1 MLNRREFLA
10 LAGAGAAGLALTPGW
25 GQQALTAR
33 KPNIVLIVADDL
45 GYADLGCQGSDD
57 IRTPH
62 IDSIAKAGAR
72 FTDGY
77 VCSPVCSPSR
87 AGMLTG
93 RYPQR
98 FGHEMNPLPANRAE
112 ANFGMPLSER
122 TLADHL
128 KKAGYTT
135 GIVGKWHLGM
145 EPKYHPMKRGFDEF
159 YGFLHGSH
167 SYISLTSRADKKNP
181 ILRGNEVVQEKE
193 YLTDALSR
201 EAVSFVD
208 RHKREPF
215 FLYLSYNAVHV
226 PMEPQPARYAD
237 RFAHI
242 ADANRRILAA
252 KLAAVDDGVGLL
264 LDKLKKESLDEQT
277 LVIFISDN
285 GGETLGNGSRNTPL
299 RGYKGELWEGGI
311 RVPFMARWTG
321 KIAPAVRHEVVS
333 AIDLFPTALAIAQTP
348 PPKNVALDGVD
359 LMPLLTGKST
369 GSLHDTLLWRYGS
382 DLAIR
387 KDNWKLLK
395 IGNEPARLFDLTD
408 DIGEKSD
415 LSGVKA
421 KLVRELTEPLMKWNA
436 QLAPP
441 LWGWPLK
448 RPVEKPAGT
457 AAVE

>member
-1 MLNRREFLA
+1 MA
-10 LAGAGAAGLALTPGW
+10 WAGAGAAGLVLTPSW
-25 GQQALTAR
+25 GQQALTSR

-45 GYADLGCQGSDD
+45 GYADLGCQGSEDV
-57 IRTPH
+57 RTPH
-62 IDSIAKAGAR
+62 IDSIAKAGVR

-77 VCSPVCSPSR
+77 VSSPMCSPSR

-93 RYPQR
+93 RYQQR
-98 FGHEMNPLPANRAE
+98 FGHELNPLPANRVE
-112 ANFGMPLSER
+112 KDFGLPLSER
-122 TLADHL
+122 TLADQL
-128 KKAGYTT
+128 KLAGYAT

-159 YGFLHGSH
+159 FGFLHGSH
-167 SYISLTSRADKKNP
+167 SYISLTSRADRKNP
-181 ILRGNEVVQEKE
+181 ILRGNEVVEEKE

-208 RHKREPF
+208 RHKSEPF

-264 LDKLKKESLDEQT
+264 LEKLKKESLEEHT
-277 LVIFISDN
+277 LVVFISDN

-311 RVPFMARWTG
+311 RVPFLVRWTG
-321 KIAPAVRHEVVS
+321 KIAPAIRHDVVS
-333 AIDLFPTALAIAQTP
+333 ALDLFPTALAIAQTAG
-348 PPKNVALDGVD
+348 PKGIALDGVD
-359 LMPLLTGKST
+359 LIPLLTGKSNRP
-369 GSLHDTLLWRYGS
+369 LHDLLLWRYGP

-387 KDNWKLLK
+387 KENWKLLK
-395 IGNEPARLFDLTD
+395 LGEEPARLFDLAD
-408 DIGEKSD
+408 DVGEKSD
-415 LSGVKA
+415 LAGVRPKV
-421 KLVRELTEPLMKWNA
+421 VRELTGPLMKWNA
-436 QLAPP
+436 QLKPP
-441 LWGWPLK
+441 LWGAPLK
-448 RPVEKPAGT
+448 RASEK
-457 AAVE
+457 AVGAVWIE